1 MVSLATLYSLLYLG
15 ILSPSYGQN
24 ALFTGNYFFKNYSKG
39 EYQAHSQNWDIH
51 QDSTTGI
58 IYIGNNQGLL
68 SFDGTRWQSYPLPS
82 RLPVRAV
89 MSDHKGKIF
98 VGGYEEFGYFEILA
112 TGAFEYV
119 SLSDSLPQKIGNNE
133 EIWQITQQ
141 NDAVLFQSFTAIYE
155 YKNGRL
161 TTNTGPSYLLYLMTN
176 NGRMAVHLQDL
187 GLYAYKNGDFQLM
200 EGGATFKDS
209 RVIAWF
215 SLGADEIA
223 GTTLDGLYKKSHQ
236 DWERWPC
243 EASDF
248 LSKNQLN
255 RSVQLNDST
264 MMFGT
269 IKDGAIVVNHKGDI
283 LEHLNMSQGINN
295 NTILSMLIDMDHNVW
310 LGLDNG
316 LTYVKTAS
324 PFRYI
329 ADITGQLGASYD
341 ATLFGPYLYIGTNH
355 GLFYTPINH
364 SNTSKRIFT
373 FIEGTQGQVW
383 DLSIHDNQLFCGHNN
398 GTYIIDQPGGTPR
411 PASPVA
417 GGWSLKPINSDWM
430 VQGTY
435 IGLAFYHKNPEGQWL
450 FSHHA
455 EGLSEPLRF
464 VAVHSQD
471 VLWASHNQKGVYKVI
486 IDSTYQ
492 ALKRVA
498 YYGKEEGFPEDYN
511 IHVFTIRGRIV
522 FTTATGIYTYDEIN
536 DAIVPFEKINQQLTD
551 IKSYY
556 RIIEV
561 DRDQYWFISSDRALL
576 FQIDSE
582 FNLTEISRFMTP
594 GDLIIENYENIA
606 PLGHL
611 LCLTMDNGLV
621 LFSNEG
627 LTNPSKTKQRIL
639 LSEVKAETNNAR
651 RAYQLSTDSTQVYS
665 LAANQN
671 NLHFTFTNASYDPLP
686 HLYQV
691 QLRGLEQTWSAPQ
704 TIGRQSY
711 NNLRPGAYAFY
722 VRLSDQPL
730 SEKRLY
736 QFRIE
741 KPWYLT
747 NLAIAGYVTLLLAL
761 LKVSLLLHRAHLQKQ
776 KEELETEKQQ
786 ALQHLKMLSE
796 KKIMSIE
803 KDRLE
808 QEVLHKSH
816 EISSSALR
824 LAKKNQLLEALK
836 EGIIGIRK
844 APETQKAAISKLVR
858 LIDSSLTKNDD
869 WILFE
874 TNFNHLNSKFYEY
887 LSEKHPHLSSND
899 LRFCAFLK
907 MNLSTKELAAL
918 LNVSVRSLE
927 LKRYRLRKKLDLSHD
942 ENLIDFL
949 LGIDS

>member
-1 MVSLATLYSLLYLG
+1 MILTTLFWFLFAG
-15 ILSPSYGQN
+15 IVPFAYGQD

-39 EYQAHSQNWDIH
+39 EYHAHSQNWDIH
-51 QDSTTGI
+51 QDTTSGI

-68 SFDGTRWQSYPLPS
+68 SFDGTRWQSHPLPS
-82 RLPVRAV
+82 RLPMRAV
-89 MSDHKGKIF
+89 MSNHQGKVF
-98 VGGYEEFGYFEILA
+98 VGGYEEFGFFDIQA
-112 TGAFEYV
+112 TGTLEYI

-141 NDAVLFQSFTAIYE
+141 NGAVLFQSFTAIYE
-155 YKNGRL
+155 YDKGRL
-161 TTNTGPSYLLYLMTN
+161 TTHTGPSYLLYLMSN
-176 NGRMAVHLQDL
+176 KGKLAVHLQDM
-187 GLYAYKNGDFQLM
+187 GLYAYDHGDYQLM

-215 SLGADEIA
+215 SLGTDEIA
-223 GTTLDGLYKKSHQ
+223 GTTLDGLYKKAMA
-236 DWERWPC
+236 DWEYWKC

-248 LSKNQLN
+248 LEKNQLN

-269 IKDGAIVVNHKGDI
+269 IKDGAIVVNQKGEI

-295 NTILSMLIDMDHNVW
+295 NTILSMLYDMDHNVW

-329 ADITGQLGASYD
+329 ADISGQLGASYD
-341 ATLFGPYLYIGTNH
+341 ATLFGEYLYIGTNH
-355 GLFYTPINH
+355 GLFYTPLHPN
-364 SNTSKRIFT
+364 NTAQRTFT
-373 FIEGTQGQVW
+373 FVEGTQGQVW

-398 GTYIIDQPGGTPR
+398 GTYIIDQPGSMPR
-411 PASPVA
+411 LASTVA
-417 GGWSLKPINSDWM
+417 GGWSLKVINSDWM

-435 IGLAFYHKNPEGQWL
+435 VGLAFYQKDARGQWY

-455 EGLSEPLRF
+455 EGLPEPLRF

-486 IDSTYQ
+486 LDPTHLE
-492 ALKRVA
+492 LKRVV
-498 YYGKEEGFPEDYN
+498 YYGKEAGFPEDYN

-536 DAIVPFEKINQQLTD
+536 DAIVPFEKINQQLTNF
-551 IKSYY
+551 KGFY

-561 DRDQYWFISSDRALL
+561 DRDQYWFISSNRALL

-582 FNLTEISRFMTP
+582 FNLTEVSRFMTP
-594 GDLIIENYENIA
+594 GDLIIENYENIGT
-606 PLGHL
+606 LGHL
-611 LCLTMDNGLV
+611 SSLTMDNGLV
-621 LFSNEG
+621 LFSNEA
-627 LTNPSKTKQRIL
+627 LTNSSKEKHRIR
-639 LSEVKAETNNAR
+639 LSQVVAETNNAR
-651 RAYQLSTDSTQVYS
+651 RSSQLSTDSTQFHT

-671 NLHFTFTNASYDPLP
+671 NIRFTFTNASYDPLP
-686 HLYQV
+686 HSYQV
-691 QLRGLEQTWSAPQ
+691 QLKGLEQNWSAPQ
-704 TIGRQSY
+704 TTGHQSY
-711 NNLRPGAYAFY
+711 NNLRPGTYDFY
-722 VRLSDQPL
+722 VRLSAQPT
-730 SEKRLY
+730 SETRLY
-736 QFRIE
+736 QFRIK

-747 NLAIAGYVTLLLAL
+747 NWAIAGYVALVLAL
-761 LKVSLLLHRAHLQKQ
+761 LKVSFLLHSAHLQKQ
-776 KEELETEKQQ
+776 KEELESEKQQ

-796 KKIMSIE
+796 QRIMTIE

-808 QEVLHKSH
+808 QEVLDKSH

-824 LAKKNQLLEALK
+824 LSNKNQLLEALK
-836 EGIIGIRK
+836 EGIIGIKK
-844 APETQKAAISKLVR
+844 APETQKPAIAKLVR
-858 LIDSSLTKNDD
+858 LIDSSLTNNDD

-874 TNFNHLNSKFYEY
+874 TNFNHINSKFYEH

-927 LKRYRLRKKLDLSHD
+927 LKRYRLRKKLDLSHE

-949 LGIDS
+949 LSIDS